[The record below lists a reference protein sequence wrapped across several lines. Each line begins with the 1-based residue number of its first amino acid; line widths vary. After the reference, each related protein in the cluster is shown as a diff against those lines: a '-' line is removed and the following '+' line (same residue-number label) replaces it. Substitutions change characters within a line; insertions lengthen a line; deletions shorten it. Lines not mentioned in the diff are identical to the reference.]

1 MLIKLT
7 PAGKAHKSERTTW
20 ISAKR
25 PVRRGLLLALLA
37 CALIGAPTDAEPG
50 FVSLFDGKTLKGW
63 KLLGKTGDGYLVR
76 DGKIVCPP
84 KGGGNLLTEREYTDF
99 VLRFEFKLQSG
110 SNNGLAIRSPMSA
123 DSLSYEGMELQI
135 IDNTAPRYKDIK
147 PWQKHGSLYHVFP
160 AKTGYLKPLGG
171 WNEQEVTVRKRRV
184 KVVLNGH
191 TILDADLDSVSD
203 PEVLEKHPGLKRK
216 SGHLGFLG
224 HNEPIEFRRIRIKE
238 L

>member
-1 MLIKLT
+1 MLIKPA
-7 PAGKAHKSERTTW
+7 PAGKAHQSERTTC

-25 PVRRGLLLALLA
+25 PLPPGLLFVLLA
-37 CALIGAPTDAEPG
+37 SALIGAPADAEPG
-50 FVSLFDGKTLKGW
+50 FVSLFDGETLKGW

-84 KGGGNLLTEREYTDF
+84 KGGGNLLTEKEYTDF
-99 VLRFEFKLQSG
+99 VLRFEFKLRSG
-110 SNNGLAIRSPMSA
+110 SNNGLAIRSPLSA

-135 IDNTAPRYKDIK
+135 IDNTAARYKDIK

-160 AKTGYLKPLGG
+160 AKTGFLKPLGG
-171 WNEQEVTVRKRRV
+171 WNEQEVTVRKRHV